1 MANNLQAYV
10 LTDRGTYLARVDN
23 LDLTV
28 AFEGDPLLV
37 NPYAI
42 LAVSDEKHPHVNKTG
57 AARLIEWM
65 TSPRARDLIAAYRIN
80 GRELFHLFE

>member
-10 LTDRGTYLARVDN
+10 LTDRGTYLSRVDD
-23 LDLTV
+23 LDLAV
-28 AFEGDPLLV
+28 AFESDAELV

-42 LAVSDEKHPHVNKTG
+42 IAVNTEKHPHINNTG
-57 AARLIEWM
+57 ADALVEWM
-65 TSPRARDLIAAYRIN
+65 TSQRARDLIAAYRIN